1 MGHPIRPLTNY
12 RFVFY
17 NRFFYKNKIVGVKR
31 GHFFV
36 NKISAKNVCR
46 GASRYPRVL

>member
-17 NRFFYKNKIVGVKR
+17 KNKISLIID
-31 GHFFV
+31 FFIKTKSWEL
-36 NKISAKNVCR
+36 NGGIF
-46 GASRYPRVL
+46 L

>member
-17 NRFFYKNKIVGVKR
+17 KTKNRV
-31 GHFFV
+31 GHFYWPF
-36 NKISAKNVCR
+36 IQDLYRS
-46 GASRYPRVL
+46 